1 MLPRSVAFCIL
12 HNNLGRKR
20 RTIIRAM
27 LPAEQ
32 RKERIYME
40 LTEITGLTEEQIE
53 QVKRYAQGCE
63 DRVRTDYSK
72 QLKDVRAEL
81 DKYKPVEKS
90 ETEKDLEA
98 RLSKIEAREKELTE
112 RERQMTI
119 SSKLKEKGLP
129 SDLAQYLNIGEDIDK
144 SIDGVNTVLAS
155 VILNNG
161 NKPTTHTTN
170 QRVTKADFRK
180 MSYGERA
187 KLFRDNPELY
197 KLLAK

>member
-1 MLPRSVAFCIL
+1 MDINQMFGTLQQLAPQIASSYCVVNGAF
-12 HNNLGRKR
+12 
-20 RTIIRAM
+20 
-27 LPAEQ
+27 
-32 RKERIYME
+32 ME
-40 LTEITGLTEEQIE
+40 LNEITGLSEEQIE

-72 QLKDVRAEL
+72 QLKEVRAEL
-81 DKYKPVEKS
+81 DKYKPAEKS

-98 RLSKIEAREKELTE
+98 RLSKIEAREKELAAK
-112 RERQMTI
+112 ERQMTI

-170 QRVTKADFRK
+170 QGVTKTDFQK
-180 MSYGERA
+180 MSYSERA

>member
-1 MLPRSVAFCIL
+1 
-12 HNNLGRKR
+12 
-20 RTIIRAM
+20 
-27 LPAEQ
+27 
-32 RKERIYME
+32 ME
-40 LTEITGLTEEQIE
+40 LNEITGLSEEQIE
-53 QVKRYAQGCE
+53 QVKRYAQSCE

-72 QLKDVRAEL
+72 QLKDVRTEL
-81 DKYKPVEKS
+81 NKYKPAEKS

-98 RLSKIEAREKELTE
+98 RLSKIEAKEKELAAK
-112 RERQMTI
+112 ERQMTI
-119 SSKLKEKGLP
+119 STKLKEKGLP
-129 SDLAQYLNIGEDIDK
+129 SDLAQYLNIGEDIDAD
-144 SIDGVNTVLAS
+144 INGVNTVLAS

-170 QRVTKADFRK
+170 QGVTKTDFQK

>member
-1 MLPRSVAFCIL
+1 MLPGSVAFCIL

-20 RTIIRAM
+20 RTIYRAM
-27 LPAEQ
+27 LSEQ

-40 LTEITGLTEEQIE
+40 LNEITGLTEGQIE
-53 QVKRYAQGCE
+53 QVKRYAQSCE

-98 RLSKIEAREKELTE
+98 RLSKIEAKEKELAIK
-112 RERQMTI
+112 ERQMTI
-119 SSKLKEKGLP
+119 STKLKEKGLP

-155 VILNNG
+155 AILNNG

-170 QRVTKADFRK
+170 QGVTKADFRK

-187 KLFRDNPELY
+187 KLFQTNPELY

>member
-1 MLPRSVAFCIL
+1 
-12 HNNLGRKR
+12 
-20 RTIIRAM
+20 
-27 LPAEQ
+27 
-32 RKERIYME
+32 ME

-63 DRVRTDYSK
+63 DRIRTDYSR

-81 DKYKPVEKS
+81 DKYKPAEKS

-98 RLSKIEAREKELTE
+98 RLSKIEAMEKELTE

-129 SDLAQYLNIGEDIDK
+129 SDLAQYLNIGENIDAD
-144 SIDGVNTVLAS
+144 IDGVNTVLAS

-161 NKPTTHTTN
+161 NKPTTHMTN
-170 QRVTKADFRK
+170 RGLTKTDFQE
-180 MSYGERA
+180 MSYSERA
-187 KLFRDNPELY
+187 KLFQTNPDLY
-197 KLLAK
+197 KILSK

>member
-1 MLPRSVAFCIL
+1 
-12 HNNLGRKR
+12 
-20 RTIIRAM
+20 
-27 LPAEQ
+27 
-32 RKERIYME
+32 ME
-40 LTEITGLTEEQIE
+40 LNEITGLSEEQIE

-72 QLKDVRAEL
+72 QLKEVRAEL
-81 DKYKPVEKS
+81 DKYKPAEKS

-98 RLSKIEAREKELTE
+98 RLSKIEAKEKELAAK
-112 RERQMTI
+112 ERQMTI
-119 SSKLKEKGLP
+119 STKLKEKGLP
-129 SDLAQYLNIGEDIDK
+129 SDLAQYLNVGEDIDK

-170 QRVTKADFRK
+170 RGVTKADFRK
-180 MSYGERA
+180 MSYSERA
-187 KLFRDNPELY
+187 KLFQTNPELY

>member
-1 MLPRSVAFCIL
+1 
-12 HNNLGRKR
+12 
-20 RTIIRAM
+20 
-27 LPAEQ
+27 
-32 RKERIYME
+32 ME

-81 DKYKPVEKS
+81 DKYKPAEKS

-98 RLSKIEAREKELTE
+98 RLSKIEAREKELAAK
-112 RERQMTI
+112 ERQMTI
-119 SSKLKEKGLP
+119 STKLKEKGLP
-129 SDLAQYLNIGEDIDK
+129 SDLAQYLNVGEDIDK

-161 NKPTTHTTN
+161 NKPTTHTTS

-187 KLFRDNPELY
+187 KLFQTNPELY

>member
-1 MLPRSVAFCIL
+1 
-12 HNNLGRKR
+12 
-20 RTIIRAM
+20 
-27 LPAEQ
+27 
-32 RKERIYME
+32 ME
-40 LTEITGLTEEQIE
+40 LNEITGLTEEQIE

-63 DRVRTDYSK
+63 DRIRTDYSR

-98 RLSKIEAREKELTE
+98 RLSKIEAKEKELAAK
-112 RERQMTI
+112 ERQMTI
-119 SSKLKEKGLP
+119 STKLKEKGLP

-155 VILNNG
+155 AILNNG

-170 QRVTKADFRK
+170 QGVTKADFRK

-187 KLFRDNPELY
+187 KLFQTNPELY

>member
-1 MLPRSVAFCIL
+1 
-12 HNNLGRKR
+12 
-20 RTIIRAM
+20 
-27 LPAEQ
+27 
-32 RKERIYME
+32 ME
-40 LTEITGLTEEQIE
+40 LNEITGLTEEQIE

-63 DRVRTDYSK
+63 DRVRTDYSR

-98 RLSKIEAREKELTE
+98 RLSKIEAKEKELAAK
-112 RERQMTI
+112 ERQMTI

-129 SDLAQYLNIGEDIDK
+129 SDLAQYLNIGENIDAD
-144 SIDGVNTVLAS
+144 IDGVNTVLAS

-161 NKPTTHTTN
+161 NKPTTHTTS
-170 QRVTKADFRK
+170 QGVTKTDFQK
-180 MSYGERA
+180 MSYSERA
-187 KLFRDNPELY
+187 KLFQTNPELY